1 VDTFHYKNINFI
13 LWDIG
18 GRHNILC
25 RHYYHGTDA
34 LIFVVDSSDRERID
48 EAKFQIWSFLEKD
61 EIKPCPMLILANK
74 QDLPNAMSISEMTE
88 KLNLHVIRGR
98 SWYIQATSAT
108 QHRDDLYE
116 GLDWLSNIL
125 TQSAA
130 SDSVVKPINET
141 KEAGKS
147 YLSSLYSTLISY
159 LK

>member
-1 VDTFHYKNINFI
+1 
-13 LWDIG
+13 
-18 GRHNILC
+18 
-25 RHYYHGTDA
+25 
-34 LIFVVDSSDRERID
+34 VVDSSDRERID

-130 SDSVVKPINET
+130 SDSVAKPINET